1 LGAVAYGGYSYK
13 NRGNMSTS
21 VFLMKFRVIAQSMV
35 VVALGVGI
43 SYSMFNDYVL
53 PKLTT
58 NETKNTDSPK

>member
-1 LGAVAYGGYSYK
+1 
-13 NRGNMSTS
+13 
-21 VFLMKFRVIAQSMV
+21 MV